1 MVMNSNNQSTDK
13 KENNQSLTLNSNTM
27 KFEQFVSGLK
37 MQDKKNEK
45 LMKNLKWLYI
55 VLIVFY
61 TGLMIVN
68 PDPDLQIYHRISG
81 IFYVLAFILFALY
94 FKQLYKEFH
103 SIDYS
108 ITLKELLQKAAKRY
122 KSAFSNIYRILIPL
136 LLLDAG
142 VTISFYHQLSSVS
155 PLERIVYIQLVYL
168 SIMAAAAYVGYRIF
182 MKQQYPLSERAQEL
196 LKELEE

>member
-1 MVMNSNNQSTDK
+1 MNNNNQTTEK
-13 KENNQSLTLNSNTM
+13 FENNHSSTLNSNTM
-27 KFEQFVSGLK
+27 NFEDFITGLK
-37 MQDKKNEK
+37 MQDKKIEK

-68 PDPDLQIYHRISG
+68 PDPDLQTYQRISG
-81 IFYVLAFILFALY
+81 IFYVLAFILFAVF
-94 FKQLYKEFH
+94 FKQSYKEFH

-122 KSAFSNIYRILIPL
+122 KSAFTNIYRIIIPL
-136 LLLDAG
+136 LFLDAG
-142 VTISFYHQLSSVS
+142 VTISFYHQLSSIS
-155 PLERIVYIQLVYL
+155 PLERIVYVQLVYL
-168 SIMAAAAYVGYRIF
+168 SIMTAAAFVGYRMF
-182 MKQQYPLSERAQEL
+182 MKQQHPISERAQEL